1 MGVQTNQMP
10 RSFDLY
16 CQASCILFTLANQSI
31 SAHKK
36 PTGMDKNL
44 APVSTMTTLQL
55 QPRPLKQLQTLP
67 VWITVPGWNQCQ
79 CQYTLLSNAP
89 EKVFQDERNTM
100 KLAQKKELIH
110 KMWKISALKHENHQ
124 AVKTYVLKEHNSLST
139 DLKTRKLIKRLKNKN
154 SDF

>member
-55 QPRPLKQLQTLP
+55 EPRPLKQLQTLP

-89 EKVFQDERNTM
+89 EKVFQDESNTM
-100 KLAQKKELIH
+100 KLAHTKKNLFTRCEKYQHWTWEPSSSKNIMCS
-110 KMWKISALKHENHQ
+110 KGTQFSVNRPENKKID
-124 AVKTYVLKEHNSLST
+124 KTAK
-139 DLKTRKLIKRLKNKN
+139 K
-154 SDF
+154 